1 MVTALGHDPVAR
13 KKDLLAFHATLL
25 GTLNEVE
32 ASVSSDKA
40 LERIQSDGL
49 SDTWDGWNCS

>member
-1 MVTALGHDPVAR
+1 MVKASGHGPVAR

-32 ASVSSDKA
+32 ASVSSDKT
-40 LERIQSDGL
+40 LEQV
-49 SDTWDGWNCS
+49 